1 MGLLGYLLRK
11 MDFETAP
18 LVLGVVLA
26 SVMEFSFRQALA
38 MSGGTYMIFIERP
51 ISATFLGLSL
61 LMILLGL
68 KPLIFKKKD
77 WRERLTEAEKGG

>member
-1 MGLLGYLLRK
+1 L
-11 MDFETAP
+11 DFETAP

-26 SVMEFSFRQALA
+26 PIMEFSFRQALA
-38 MSGGTYMIFIERP
+38 MSGGAYIIFIERP
-51 ISATFLGLSL
+51 ISATFLGLAL
-61 LMILLGL
+61 LMILLGI